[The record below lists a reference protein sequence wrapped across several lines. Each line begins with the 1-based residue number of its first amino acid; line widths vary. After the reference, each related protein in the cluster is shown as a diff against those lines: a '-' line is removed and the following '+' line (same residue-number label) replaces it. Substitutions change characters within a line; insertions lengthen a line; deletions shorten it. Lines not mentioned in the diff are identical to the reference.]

1 MRKLKILG
9 AVGVAALLGLLVISA
24 SDPYP
29 GPPTATFVCAD
40 PSGLVDDSGAE
51 LLLVTFTI
59 NNTNR
64 FEAASNQ
71 VSNIIWVKDTVR
83 PTEARVRNRWRAVP
97 PASATNTT
105 FSVGGARPKSQ
116 CMLLAPVGTDSCRV
130 WLQYT
135 RGRSSYPLTLKGI
148 SMSIVTKLPLS
159 VRSRISYKFWRWA
172 GFPDSGPDTKWREVC
187 VELPISPSD
196 TTKASA
202 P

>member
-1 MRKLKILG
+1 
-9 AVGVAALLGLLVISA
+9 LVISA
-24 SDPYP
+24 SDPHTVP
-29 GPPTATFVCAD
+29 DPPTATFVRAD
-40 PSGLVDDSGAE
+40 PSGMIDASGAE

-64 FEAASNQ
+64 YEEARDQESNT
-71 VSNIIWVKDTVR
+71 IWVKEPVR

-97 PASATNTT
+97 AASASNTT
-105 FSVGGARPKSQ
+105 FTVVAGKKSQ

-172 GFPDSGPDTKWREVC
+172 GFPDSGPEKKWREIC
-187 VELPISPSD
+187 VELPISP
-196 TTKASA
+196 AI
-202 P
+202 